1 MTVNGVG
8 SSRNRLYI
16 IIIVVASAVVV
27 AVAVVAAVVMVVFYE
42 RESRCENISDV
53 MHGALELIA
62 EY

>member
-16 IIIVVASAVVV
+16 IIIVVALVVVV
-27 AVAVVAAVVMVVFYE
+27 AVAVMMVAFYE
-42 RESRCENISDV
+42 RDSRCENISDV
-53 MHGALELIA
+53 MYGALELIA